1 MASPR
6 SRGPRR
12 VRRWGRRLSDIHGNL
27 RALEAVFGDLR
38 RRGPR
43 PWWSTDGEAEI
54 AELRAS
60 TYPSR
65 SWLIKVHRR
74 AESVRPL
81 ELDPPATGDADAA
94 P

>member
-1 MASPR
+1 M
-6 SRGPRR
+6 
-12 VRRWGRRLSDIHGNL
+12 
-27 RALEAVFGDLR
+27 
-38 RRGPR
+38 
-43 PWWSTDGEAEI
+43 EAEI